1 VQRCRP
7 QDTLVSPINQ
17 KEGLHEPSALVDKVP
32 NVTHQN
38 AGSRKL
44 LPIDL
49 SDKNKQNDE
58 PEAKKEETTKDTST
72 TGTIMLK

>member
-1 VQRCRP
+1 MQRCRP

-17 KEGLHEPSALVDKVP
+17 KEGLHEPSALVDKFH

-44 LPIDL
+44 PPIDL
-49 SDKNKQNDE
+49 SDKNKKNDE
-58 PEAKKEETTKDTST
+58 PEAKKETTKDTST
-72 TGTIMLK
+72 TGTIILK